1 LNVEQLANVARCTG
15 LIRFI
20 DQGDCADKTN
30 TYGCATFKELGS
42 TMQFPAVNWH
52 EGLFLQPHHFQA
64 WDRHWSERVAAGEQW
79 QNPYFYGISEIAINS
94 AALAAGH
101 FQLDLLKAR
110 TPGGALLQL
119 SAGQQSERC
128 DLRGA
133 LDASQLA
140 GNNAAVETSPRF
152 IEVSIGI
159 PRLRL
164 GGENVNRGTSGQ
176 GVRFSSELLELPD
189 EVDAS
194 SIQPVELRRVNAHLL
209 LSGQELSGYDALPLA
224 RVRRSEDGSAI
235 ELDPHYIPPLL
246 DCSAWPEMRS
256 HILSPVADL
265 LARASEQ
272 AGQALADASGALQAN
287 SPIQLAQLMLLQ
299 VVNPAASM
307 MRVMATSRGI
317 HPHAAYLE
325 LARLAGSL
333 DLFHAQRSVKAT
345 RAYDHDQLGP
355 IFAQLKRRIVTALAS
370 FDNQPYIQKFFVGNE
385 TGLQTAIDTVP
396 TGKVEWYIGVHK
408 GQLPLAQLQLLLSA
422 AHMDWKLGSLE
433 QVERL
438 FTQRAPGVE
447 LQPVDEIPAVLP
459 HGTEWAYFKIDPRSA
474 AWKEVLASRSLAI
487 RIKDSMIA
495 NSDTLQGS
503 RQLEVAVKQQVIP
516 LRFALFGVS

>member
-1 LNVEQLANVARCTG
+1 LGQHAVRTD

-30 TYGCATFKELGS
+30 IYGCATFKELGT

-94 AALAAGH
+94 AAMAAGH

-119 SAGQQSERC
+119 AHGQQSARC
-128 DLRGA
+128 DVRAA
-133 LDASQLA
+133 LDASLIIGYSDA
-140 GNNAAVETSPRF
+140 VENAARS
-152 IEVSIGI
+152 IEVFIGI

-176 GVRFSSELLELPD
+176 GYRFSSELLELPD

-194 SIQPVELRRVNAHLL
+194 SVQPVELRRVNAHLL
-209 LSGQELSGYDALPLA
+209 LSGQDLSGYDALPIA
-224 RVRRSEDGSAI
+224 RVRRNEDGSSI
-235 ELDPHYIPPLL
+235 ELDPQYIPPLL
-246 DCSAWPEMRS
+246 DCAAWPEMRAQ
-256 HILSPVADL
+256 ILSPVADL
-265 LARASEQ
+265 LTRASEQ
-272 AGQALADASGALQAN
+272 AGQALADASGTLQAT

-325 LARLAGSL
+325 LARLAGAL
-333 DLFHAQRSVKAT
+333 DLFHAQRCVKTT

-355 IFAQLKRRIVTALAS
+355 IFSQLKRRIVTALAS
-370 FDNQPYIQKFFVGNE
+370 FDNQPYVQKFFVGNT
-385 TGLQTAIDTVP
+385 TGLQTTLESIPA
-396 TGKVEWYIGVHK
+396 GKMEWYVGVHK
-408 GQLPLAQLQLLLSA
+408 GQLSLAHLQQLLSA
-422 AHMDWKLGSLE
+422 AHMDWKLGCAQ

-438 FTQRAPGVE
+438 FTQRVPGVE
-447 LQPVDEIPAVLP
+447 LQPVDETPNDLP
-459 HGTEWAYFKIDPRSA
+459 RGTEWAYFKVDQSSS
-474 AWKEVLASRSLAI
+474 AWKDVLASRTLAI

-495 NSDTLQGS
+495 NAEKLHGN
-503 RQLEVAVKQQVIP
+503 RQLDVSFKQQLIP